1 MKLTLY
7 FQYISI
13 LASIRFYI
21 MMMIFA
27 YMMLTLR
34 GLVQIIFRDDPRSY
48 YVWTNFRAVMS
59 QKKFLQAQQFNQSI
73 QLFGLNIA
81 IGLYFLLSFIIFVF
95 LFGHVVAL
103 ERSRWPFYN
112 DEIDEL
118 VGVSVAGV
126 INIENMSEKS
136 INRNCLQYEF
146 TNRTNQGTETQ

>member
-1 MKLTLY
+1 
-7 FQYISI
+7 
-13 LASIRFYI
+13 
-21 MMMIFA
+21 
-27 YMMLTLR
+27 
-34 GLVQIIFRDDPRSY
+34 
-48 YVWTNFRAVMS
+48 MS
-59 QKKFLQAQQFNQSI
+59 QKKFLQTQRFNHSM

-118 VGVSVAGV
+118 IGVSVAGV
-126 INIENMSEKS
+126 INVDNISEES

-146 TNRTNQGTETQ
+146 TNRTTQGIAETELTIHSKPFSFGTAISCIIRPSYYMVYSQHMICYEPYHMTWTETNP

>member
-1 MKLTLY
+1 
-7 FQYISI
+7 
-13 LASIRFYI
+13 
-21 MMMIFA
+21 
-27 YMMLTLR
+27 
-34 GLVQIIFRDDPRSY
+34 
-48 YVWTNFRAVMS
+48 MS

-73 QLFGLNIA
+73 QHFGLNIA

-126 INIENMSEKS
+126 INIENISEKS

-146 TNRTNQGTETQ
+146 TNRTNQGTEARTSEKLMLAVLS

>member
-1 MKLTLY
+1 MDHSH
-7 FQYISI
+7 FMFEPF
-13 LASIRFYI
+13 LAV
-21 MMMIFA
+21 
-27 YMMLTLR
+27 L
-34 GLVQIIFRDDPRSY
+34 
-48 YVWTNFRAVMS
+48 S

-81 IGLYFLLSFIIFVF
+81 IALYFLLSFIIFVF

-126 INIENMSEKS
+126 INIENMNEKS

-146 TNRTNQGTETQ
+146 TNRTNQGTDTQ